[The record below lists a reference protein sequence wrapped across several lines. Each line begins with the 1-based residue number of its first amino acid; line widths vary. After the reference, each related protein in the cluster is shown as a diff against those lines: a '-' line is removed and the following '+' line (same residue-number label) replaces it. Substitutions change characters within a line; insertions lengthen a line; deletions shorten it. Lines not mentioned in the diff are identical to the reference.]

1 MLRNTLF
8 ENVMQDVRYAFRMF
22 GQNPGFMLVAVLSL
36 ALGIG
41 ANTAIFSLIDAVM
54 LKMLPVKNP
63 QQLVMLS
70 DPSSSG
76 VSTGTQSGNR
86 SLYSYGEFVGLR
98 SRNQIFS
105 GMFAA
110 QSNHDR
116 QNVNIAGGAPEEVST
131 ELVSGDYFSTLG
143 VNALMGRTFTVS
155 DEKAPGSDPYAVIS
169 YDFWKKRFGQ
179 DSRVLGK
186 TIQIHKTFFT
196 IIGVAPPGFFGDTV
210 GEGADVWLPM
220 MMEPQVN
227 PGRDWLHDDPSHVE
241 RVMWLQ
247 VAGRLKPGVTQKRA
261 EASLNVVF
269 QQILRDGA
277 GSSPSA
283 ERLRSFSQE
292 KIQAHPGDKGASS
305 LREQFSEPL
314 MVLMT
319 VVGLVLLIA
328 CANVANLLL
337 ARATA
342 RQKEIGIRL
351 ALGARKSR
359 LVRQLL
365 TESVMLALLGGAL
378 GVAFAYWGSRLL
390 LQVVSQGPQ
399 PIPLDVHPDA
409 RILAFTAAVSIL
421 TGLLFGLAPALRAT
435 GVDVNSTLKESS
447 RGVIGGRGRLGLG
460 KALVISQVAISLLL
474 LIGAGL
480 FVRTLRNLETVDLG
494 YPRDH
499 LLIVGVDPTSAGY
512 KGVQLGPVYHRIL
525 ERFQTIPGVRAV
537 TLSQNGLFS
546 GSEGGDRI
554 AVEGYKPVK
563 EGDGHARF
571 DQVGPDYFLTIG
583 IPMLLGRGIE
593 PRDTE
598 NSPYVCVINETMA
611 KFFFGH
617 SSPIGKH
624 VTDLFPDT
632 RITFEIVGV
641 SKDDRDHGL
650 RGEIQRRFYTPF
662 FHALGG
668 IPPDAN
674 FELRTFADPKSV
686 IAAARKQVQ
695 QVDPSLP
702 VNSVTTLDENL
713 SRNLTQER
721 LIAQLSAFFGLLALL
736 LAAVGL
742 YGVLSYAIARRT
754 NEIGIRMAL
763 GASRAQVAGMI
774 LRETLTLVVIGTVI
788 GVPVAIGA
796 SRLVTSR
803 LYGLKGADPVTLIV
817 AVLVLAIVAAAAAY
831 VPARR
836 ASKVD
841 PLVALRYE

>member
-1 MLRNTLF
+1 
-8 ENVMQDVRYAFRMF
+8 
-22 GQNPGFMLVAVLSL
+22 
-36 ALGIG
+36 
-41 ANTAIFSLIDAVM
+41 
-54 LKMLPVKNP
+54 
-63 QQLVMLS
+63 
-70 DPSSSG
+70 
-76 VSTGTQSGNR
+76 
-86 SLYSYGEFVGLR
+86 
-98 SRNQIFS
+98 
-105 GMFAA
+105 
-110 QSNHDR
+110 
-116 QNVNIAGGAPEEVST
+116 
-131 ELVSGDYFSTLG
+131 
-143 VNALMGRTFTVS
+143 
-155 DEKAPGSDPYAVIS
+155 
-169 YDFWKKRFGQ
+169 
-179 DSRVLGK
+179 
-186 TIQIHKTFFT
+186 
-196 IIGVAPPGFFGDTV
+196 
-210 GEGADVWLPM
+210 
-220 MMEPQVN
+220 
-227 PGRDWLHDDPSHVE
+227 LHDDPSHVE
-241 RVMWLQ
+241 RVMWLH
-247 VAGRLKPGVTQKRA
+247 VAGRLKPGVTEKRA
-261 EASLNVVF
+261 EASVNVVF

-277 GSSPSA
+277 GSNPSA
-283 ERLRSFSQE
+283 ERLRTFSQE
-292 KIQAHPGDKGASS
+292 KIQMHPGDKGASS
-305 LREQFSEPL
+305 LREHFSEPL

-359 LVRQLL
+359 LIRQLL
-365 TESVMLALLGGAL
+365 TESVILALIGGAL
-378 GVAFAYWGSRLL
+378 GVVFAYWGSRLL

-409 RILAFTAAVSIL
+409 RILAFTAAISIL

-447 RGVIGGRGRLGLG
+447 RGVIGGRGRMGLG

-499 LLIVGVDPTSAGY
+499 LLLIGVDPTSAGY
-512 KGVQLGPVYHRIL
+512 KGAQLGPVYRRIL
-525 ERFQTIPGVRAV
+525 ERFQTIPGVKAV
-537 TLSQNGLFS
+537 TLSENGLFS
-546 GSEGGDRI
+546 GSESGDQI
-554 AVEGYKPVK
+554 AVEGYKSQK
-563 EGDGHARF
+563 EHARF
-571 DQVGPDYFLTIG
+571 DQVGPDYFSTLG
-583 IPMLLGRGIE
+583 IPILLGRGIE
-593 PRDTE
+593 ARDTE

-611 KFFFGH
+611 KFFFGRAN
-617 SSPIGKH
+617 PIGKH

-632 RITFEIVGV
+632 RTTLEIVGV
-641 SKDDRDHGL
+641 SKDDRDHNL
-650 RGEIQRRFYTPF
+650 RGEIQRRFYIPF
-662 FHALGG
+662 FHGLGG
-668 IPPDAN
+668 VPPFAN
-674 FELRTFADPKSV
+674 FELRTLASPQSI

-702 VNSVTTLDENL
+702 VNSVATLDENL

-721 LIAQLSAFFGLLALL
+721 LIARLSAFFGLLALL

-763 GASRAQVAGMI
+763 GASRGQVAGMI

-831 VPARR
+831 LPARR

-841 PLVALRYE
+841 P